1 MRFYSMMP
9 DENIVA
15 DKIFKWIADV
25 ITVIV
30 LGIFFVSFFCQQT
43 KVTGNSMSSTLS
55 GKDTVL
61 IDSFNY
67 KVFDPDRFDV
77 ISFHKTDK
85 SGRETSYIKRI
96 IALPGET
103 IQIKDDS
110 IYVNDK
116 KIKGFKIKDKIVN
129 LGTASQKITLEYNEY
144 FVMGDNVNSSED
156 SRSVTIG
163 NVKRNEIDGKVWF
176 TIWPFNKIKTVK

>member
-1 MRFYSMMP
+1 M
-9 DENIVA
+9 
-15 DKIFKWIADV
+15 
-25 ITVIV
+25 
-30 LGIFFVSFFCQQT
+30 
-43 KVTGNSMSSTLS
+43 
-55 GKDTVL
+55 
-61 IDSFNY
+61 
-67 KVFDPDRFDV
+67 
-77 ISFHKTDK
+77 
-85 SGRETSYIKRI
+85 
-96 IALPGET
+96 PGET

-116 KIKGFKIKDKIVN
+116 KLKGFKIKDKIVN